1 MNTGTQCSVGNQMEL
16 YLLDKVASI
25 VSVFQSLLDQLMRM
39 KQIYKKILA

>member
-1 MNTGTQCSVGNQMEL
+1 MEL

-39 KQIYKKILA
+39 KQIYKKILAEDTLI